1 MLKSKTHRAIRS
13 CQFDSLSY
21 MSPQAKFGI
30 SMTRYRG
37 TEARKKSAQR
47 RPGPGA
53 PRQRKKGRLIKTR
66 ESERARKRGSARSEL
81 PASNRR
87 SSAMPFKNNPPNYE
101 CLRRIG
107 RGNYGTVYHARDMCN
122 GREYCVKQIEMVSF
136 SQAERDAAQREVQL
150 LASLDHPGVVRR
162 SGRCE

>member
-1 MLKSKTHRAIRS
+1 
-13 CQFDSLSY
+13 
-21 MSPQAKFGI
+21 
-30 SMTRYRG
+30 
-37 TEARKKSAQR
+37 
-47 RPGPGA
+47 
-53 PRQRKKGRLIKTR
+53 
-66 ESERARKRGSARSEL
+66 
-81 PASNRR
+81 
-87 SSAMPFKNNPPNYE
+87 MPFKNNPPNYE

-107 RGNYGTVYHARDMCN
+107 RGNDGTGYHARDMCN